1 MSKKR
6 MRYQWFQEVP
16 RNVTRREYQRLQF
29 SYFVAVGL
37 GATAAMLAFAVVT
50 GLTLQTSRELEDTEQ
65 LTLEEAL
72 SYEGDRL
79 DLVKVEGFVVAD
91 DPPTMPDDE
100 TRQIIR
106 GELTITARPPADSG
120 TEDNPPQ
127 DVVLYDWAA
136 AAEPV
141 FLAESDRR
149 RLPLAF
155 DLSVLPM
162 QSESGPIEV
171 ETVRVG
177 DSARTTRPVAVQF
190 GDETLPLPLET
201 WGEID
206 TVLTDMSR
214 QVLPYGESVVVIAA
228 LEATPNG
235 PQLVDPLGDR
245 LQVHIGTEADIRATG
260 QRLRVV
266 FGLLAI
272 ALGVASCWIARSA
285 LQVRQ
290 EFIHRSHQ

>member
-1 MSKKR
+1 MSKQR
-6 MRYQWFQEVP
+6 MRYQWFQDVP

-29 SYFVAVGL
+29 SYMAAL
-37 GATAAMLAFAVVT
+37 GFGVAAMMLVVAVVT
-50 GLTLQTSRELEDTEQ
+50 GMTLQTSRELEDTEE

-72 SYEGDRL
+72 AYEGDRL

-106 GELTITARPPADSG
+106 GELTITARPPSDSG
-120 TEDNPPQ
+120 TDDNPPQ
-127 DVVLYDWAA
+127 EVVLYDWVA

-141 FLAESDRR
+141 FLAESEQS

-162 QSESGPIEV
+162 QSEPGPIEA
-171 ETVRVG
+171 ETVQVG
-177 DSARTTRPVAVQF
+177 QSARTNRPVAVQF
-190 GDETLPLPLET
+190 GEETFPLPLET

-206 TVLTDMSR
+206 SVLTDMSR

-228 LEATPNG
+228 LESTPNG

-245 LQVHIGTEADIRATG
+245 LQVHIGTEEDIRASG
-260 QRLRVV
+260 QRLRIV

-272 ALGVASCWIARSA
+272 AFGTASFFIARSA

-290 EFIHRSHQ
+290 EFIQRSNQ

>member
-1 MSKKR
+1 MSKQR
-6 MRYQWFQEVP
+6 MRYQWFQDVP
-16 RNVTRREYQRLQF
+16 RNVTRREYQQLQF
-29 SYFVAVGL
+29 SYMAAL
-37 GATAAMLAFAVVT
+37 GFGIAAMMLFVAVVT
-50 GLTLQTSRELEDTEQ
+50 GMTLQTSRELEDTEE
-65 LTLEEAL
+65 LTLAEAL
-72 SYEGDRL
+72 DYEGDRL

-100 TRQIIR
+100 TREIIR

-127 DVVLYDWAA
+127 EVVLYDWAA

-141 FLAESDRR
+141 YLAESEQR

-162 QSESGPIEV
+162 QAEPGPIEA

-177 DSARTTRPVAVQF
+177 DSARTNRPVAVQF
-190 GDETLPLPLET
+190 GDETLPLPLEA

-206 TVLTDMSR
+206 TVSTDLSR

-228 LEATPNG
+228 LESTPNG

-245 LQVHIGTEADIRATG
+245 LQVHIGTEADIRASG
-260 QRLRVV
+260 QRLRIV

-272 ALGVASCWIARSA
+272 AFSVASFFIARSA

-290 EFIHRSHQ
+290 EFIHRSNQ

>member
-1 MSKKR
+1 MSKNR
-6 MRYQWFQEVP
+6 MRYQWFQDVP

-29 SYFVAVGL
+29 LSFVAMGL
-37 GATAAMLAFAVVT
+37 GGVAVMLVFAVVT
-50 GLTLQTSRELEDTEQ
+50 GLTLNTSRELEDTEQ
-65 LTLEEAL
+65 LTLAEAL
-72 SYEGDRL
+72 AYEGDRL
-79 DLVKVEGFVVAD
+79 DLVKIEGFVVAD

-106 GELTITARPPADSG
+106 GELTITARPTADAG

-141 FLAESDRR
+141 FLAESDRQ

-162 QSESGPIEV
+162 QAESGPIDV

-177 DSARTTRPVAVQF
+177 DSARTSRPVAVQL
-190 GDETLPLPLET
+190 GDETFPLPLDT

-206 TVLTDMSR
+206 SVLTDVSR
-214 QVLPYGESVVVIAA
+214 QVLPYGESIVVVAA
-228 LEATPNG
+228 LESTPNG

-245 LQVHIGTEADIRATG
+245 LQVYIGTEADIRATG

-272 ALGVASCWIARSA
+272 ALGVASFFVARSA
-285 LQVRQ
+285 LQLRQ
-290 EFIHRSHQ
+290 EFLQRSNQ